1 MYTEGDNFVTVV
13 LDTNLTPELIEEAL
27 SVRSSVRF
35 RRCVR
40 KPGFEVMNHINVFQD
55 GNDKLAEILKNHTE
69 EIKKEVL
76 ADNILIGTMGGHT
89 KEWDINGEKGM
100 FGVEKTTD

>member
-1 MYTEGDNFVTVV
+1 MEVTDDEHQENGGQEKTE
-13 LDTNLTPELIEEAL
+13 E
-27 SVRSSVRF
+27 
-35 RRCVR
+35 
-40 KPGFEVMNHINVFQD
+40 
-55 GNDKLAEILKNHTE
+55 DKLAEILKKHTE

-76 ADNILIGTMGGHT
+76 ADNILIGTMSGYT

>member
-1 MYTEGDNFVTVV
+1 MRK
-13 LDTNLTPELIEEAL
+13 EA
-27 SVRSSVRF
+27 
-35 RRCVR
+35 
-40 KPGFEVMNHINVFQD
+40 GFEVMNHINVFQD

-89 KEWDINGEKGM
+89 KEWDINAWRETVILRILGGQDARDQQRR
-100 FGVEKTTD
+100 V

>member
-1 MYTEGDNFVTVV
+1 MIAHDGKKA
-13 LDTNLTPELIEEAL
+13 ELIQW
-27 SVRSSVRF
+27 
-35 RRCVR
+35 C
-40 KPGFEVMNHINVFQD
+40 KDN
-55 GNDKLAEILKNHTE
+55 AEILKKHTE

-76 ADNILIGTMGGHT
+76 ADNILIGTMSGYT